1 MTANPTLTTRTTT
14 GSLHL
19 ALLLAL
25 AGGFLD
31 AFTFVGHGG
40 VFANAQTGN
49 VVLLAVGAATG
60 HWGAA
65 LRHVPPLLAFVAGV
79 VTAETMIHP
88 RFKRLFR
95 KPARAALVAEI
106 AVLAVIGAIPRHVGS
121 TVVVLLV
128 AYVAAVQS
136 SAFGTVRR
144 WSFNSAVTTANL
156 RTATRAAYGAL
167 LLREPGA
174 AEQARCFAAISFA
187 FLAGASVGAFATH
200 HLLNHAAWLA
210 ALLLSIALSTFV
222 VDEWLATGGASPSD

>member
-1 MTANPTLTTRTTT
+1 MGRPRYDEPMTANPTLTTRTTT

-60 HWGAA
+60 HWG
-65 LRHVPPLLAFVAGV
+65 
-79 VTAETMIHP
+79 
-88 RFKRLFR
+88 
-95 KPARAALVAEI
+95 
-106 AVLAVIGAIPRHVGS
+106 
-121 TVVVLLV
+121 
-128 AYVAAVQS
+128 
-136 SAFGTVRR
+136 
-144 WSFNSAVTTANL
+144 ANL